1 MNSII
6 VTGGSGG
13 IGRCI
18 VESLLKNYKVY
29 NLDKQT
35 PEKKMEGETFL
46 RVDLTSADNINSALY
61 SIKKETLSGF
71 VHCAGFGGP
80 FVDISKV
87 TEELWDKIFQLTSK
101 QLIYSL
107 KKFYPNLK
115 RDCTVDS
122 S

>member
-87 TEELWDKIFQLTSK
+87 TEELWDLS
-101 QLIYSL
+101 
-107 KKFYPNLK
+107 
-115 RDCTVDS
+115 
-122 S
+122 

>member
-46 RVDLTSADNINSALY
+46 RVDLTSADNINSAL
-61 SIKKETLSGF
+61 IPPPNTR
-71 VHCAGFGGP
+71 
-80 FVDISKV
+80 
-87 TEELWDKIFQLTSK
+87 
-101 QLIYSL
+101 SL
-107 KKFYPNLK
+107 DL
-115 RDCTVDS
+115 
-122 S
+122 